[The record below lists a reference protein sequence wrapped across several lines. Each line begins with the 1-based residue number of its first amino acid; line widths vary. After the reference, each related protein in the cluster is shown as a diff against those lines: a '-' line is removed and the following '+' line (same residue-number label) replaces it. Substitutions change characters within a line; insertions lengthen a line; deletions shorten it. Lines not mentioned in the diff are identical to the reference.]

1 MPEGI
6 PMYGNGQAPIFILKD
21 GTQRTRGRTAQS
33 NNIAAAKAV
42 ADAVRSTLG
51 PKGMDK
57 MLVDSM
63 GDVVITNDGATIL
76 KEMDIE
82 HPAAKMIIEV
92 AKTQEQHCFDGTTS
106 AVILSGELLKRSED
120 LIEQNVHPTVICEGF
135 RLAAE
140 RAIGLMEGHG
150 ISTENDDGVLQEVAK
165 TALTGKSAGAVKSF
179 MADICVRAVNAV
191 GVIEDDERL
200 VDLSDIKVEKRQ
212 GGSIKDSSLIDGIH
226 LDKERVHA
234 GMPRSVSDAKIALV
248 NSAIEVKKTEVDAKI
263 QITDPNQLALS
274 PKHKSNIAGTTSAV
288 ILSGELLKRS
298 EDLIEQNVHP
308 TVICEGF
315 RLAAERAIGLM
326 EGHGISTENDD
337 GVLQEVAKT
346 ALTGKSAGAVKS
358 FMADICVRAVN
369 AVGVIE
375 DDERLVDLSDI
386 KVEKRQGG
394 SIKDSSLIDG
404 ILLDKERVH
413 AGMPR
418 SVSDAKI
425 ALVNSAIEV
434 KKTEVDAKIQITDPN
449 QLALFLEEEENYI
462 RNLVNTIENAG
473 ANVLICQKGIDELA
487 QHYLSKKGIFA
498 IRRAKKSDMEALAK
512 ATGGTIITNL
522 EDMSGD
528 DLGAASRV
536 EEKKIG
542 DSDMTFITGCPEAKS
557 VSVLLRGGTE
567 HVVDEIRR
575 AFDDAVGVVSVA
587 WEDGAV
593 LTGGGSVLAAVSRD
607 LRTYAET
614 VGGRE
619 QMAIEAFASA
629 LEIIPRT
636 LAENAGLDPVT
647 TLIELRKAHADGQ
660 THAGINVYEG
670 GVVDMK
676 EANVVEPLRV
686 VEQAIQSATE
696 TAIMILRIDDVISS
710 KGVPMDEGM
719 GDMGDFHM

>member
-1 MPEGI
+1 
-6 PMYGNGQAPIFILKD
+6 MYGNGQAPIFILKD
-21 GTQRTRGRTAQS
+21 GTQRTRGRSAQS

-76 KEMDIE
+76 KEMDID

-92 AKTQEQHCFDGTTS
+92 AKTQEQHCYDGTTS
-106 AVILSGELLKRSED
+106 AVVLSGELLKRSED

-140 RAIGLMEGHG
+140 KAVELLENHG
-150 ISTENDDGVLQEVAK
+150 IATDNDNAVLTEVAK

-179 MADICVRAVNAV
+179 MADICVRSVNAV
-191 GVIEDDERL
+191 GVIEDEERI

-212 GGSIKDSSLIDGIH
+212 GGSIKDSTLIDGIL

-234 GMPRSVSDAKIALV
+234 GMPRSISDAKIALV

-263 QITDPNQLALS
+263 QITDPS
-274 PKHKSNIAGTTSAV
+274 
-288 ILSGELLKRS
+288 
-298 EDLIEQNVHP
+298 
-308 TVICEGF
+308 
-315 RLAAERAIGLM
+315 
-326 EGHGISTENDD
+326 
-337 GVLQEVAKT
+337 
-346 ALTGKSAGAVKS
+346 
-358 FMADICVRAVN
+358 
-369 AVGVIE
+369 
-375 DDERLVDLSDI
+375 
-386 KVEKRQGG
+386 
-394 SIKDSSLIDG
+394 
-404 ILLDKERVH
+404 
-413 AGMPR
+413 
-418 SVSDAKI
+418 
-425 ALVNSAIEV
+425 
-434 KKTEVDAKIQITDPN
+434 

-462 RNLVNTIENAG
+462 RGLVEKIQAAG
-473 ANVLICQKGIDELA
+473 ATVLVCQKGIDELA
-487 QHYLSKKGIFA
+487 QHYMAKAGIFA
-498 IRRAKKSDMEALAK
+498 VRRAKKSDMEALSK
-512 ATGGTIITNL
+512 ATSGRIVTNL
-522 EDMSGD
+522 DDLSSD
-528 DLGAASRV
+528 DLGHAAKV
-536 EEKKIG
+536 EERKIG
-542 DSDMTFITGCPEAKS
+542 ESDMTFITGCPEAKS

-593 LTGGGSVLAAVSRD
+593 LTGGGSVLAALSRD

-647 TLIELRKAHADGQ
+647 TLIELRKAHADGHS
-660 THAGINVYEG
+660 HAGINVYEG

-676 EANVVEPLRV
+676 AANVVEPMRV

-710 KGVPMDEGM
+710 KGVSMGDDMGGMGGM
-719 GDMGDFHM
+719 GDFQM

>member
-1 MPEGI
+1 
-6 PMYGNGQAPIFILKD
+6 MYGNGQAPIFILKE
-21 GTQRTRGRTAQS
+21 GTQRTRGRSAQS

-42 ADAVRSTLG
+42 ADSVRSTLG

-92 AKTQEQHCFDGTTS
+92 AKTQEQHCYDGTTS
-106 AVILSGELLKRSED
+106 AVVLSGELLKRSED

-140 RAIGLMEGHG
+140 KAISLLDGHG
-150 ISTENDDGVLQEVAK
+150 ISTNDNDAILLEVAK
-165 TALTGKSAGAVKSF
+165 TSLTGKSAGAVKSF

-191 GVIEDDERL
+191 GVVDEGERI

-212 GGSIKDSSLIDGIH
+212 GGSIKDSTLIDGIL

-234 GMPRSVSDAKIALV
+234 GMPRSINDAKIALI
-248 NSAIEVKKTEVDAKI
+248 NSAVEVKKTEVDAKI
-263 QITDPNQLALS
+263 QITDPNQLAS
-274 PKHKSNIAGTTSAV
+274 
-288 ILSGELLKRS
+288 
-298 EDLIEQNVHP
+298 
-308 TVICEGF
+308 F
-315 RLAAERAIGLM
+315 LA
-326 EGHGISTENDD
+326 
-337 GVLQEVAKT
+337 
-346 ALTGKSAGAVKS
+346 
-358 FMADICVRAVN
+358 
-369 AVGVIE
+369 
-375 DDERLVDLSDI
+375 
-386 KVEKRQGG
+386 
-394 SIKDSSLIDG
+394 
-404 ILLDKERVH
+404 
-413 AGMPR
+413 
-418 SVSDAKI
+418 
-425 ALVNSAIEV
+425 
-434 KKTEVDAKIQITDPN
+434 
-449 QLALFLEEEENYI
+449 EEENYI
-462 RNLVNTIENAG
+462 RGLVEKITASG

-487 QHYLSKKGIFA
+487 QHYLSKAGVFT
-498 IRRAKKSDMEALAK
+498 IRRAKKSDMEALSK
-512 ATGGTIITNL
+512 ATGAQIVTN
-522 EDMSGD
+522 MD
-528 DLGAASRV
+528 DLSAQDLGHAARV
-536 EEKKIG
+536 EERKIG
-542 DSDMTFITGCPEAKS
+542 ESDMTFVTGCPEAKS

-593 LTGGGSVLAAVSRD
+593 LTGGGSVLAALSRD

-614 VGGRE
+614 IGGRE

-647 TLIELRKAHADGQ
+647 TLIALRKAHADGAS
-660 THAGINVYEG
+660 HAGINVYEG

-676 EANVVEPLRV
+676 DGNVLEPLRV

-710 KGVPMDEGM
+710 KGLSMADGFG
-719 GDMGDFHM
+719 GDGDFHM

>member
-1 MPEGI
+1 
-6 PMYGNGQAPIFILKD
+6 MYGNGQAPIFILKD

-92 AKTQEQHCFDGTTS
+92 AKTQEQHCFDGTTT
-106 AVILSGELLKRSED
+106 AVVLSGELLKRSED

-140 RAIGLMEGHG
+140 KAVELLESHG
-150 ISTENDDGVLQEVAK
+150 IATKNDDAVLMEVAK

-179 MADICVRAVNAV
+179 MADICVRSVNAV
-191 GVIEDDERL
+191 GIIEGDQRI

-212 GGSIKDSSLIDGIH
+212 GGSIKDSNLIDGII

-234 GMPRSVSDAKIALV
+234 GMPRSVKGAKIALV

-263 QITDPNQLALS
+263 QITDPNQLS
-274 PKHKSNIAGTTSAV
+274 K
-288 ILSGELLKRS
+288 
-298 EDLIEQNVHP
+298 
-308 TVICEGF
+308 
-315 RLAAERAIGLM
+315 
-326 EGHGISTENDD
+326 
-337 GVLQEVAKT
+337 
-346 ALTGKSAGAVKS
+346 
-358 FMADICVRAVN
+358 
-369 AVGVIE
+369 
-375 DDERLVDLSDI
+375 
-386 KVEKRQGG
+386 
-394 SIKDSSLIDG
+394 
-404 ILLDKERVH
+404 
-413 AGMPR
+413 
-418 SVSDAKI
+418 
-425 ALVNSAIEV
+425 
-434 KKTEVDAKIQITDPN
+434 
-449 QLALFLEEEENYI
+449 FLEEEENYI
-462 RNLVNTIENAG
+462 KGLVVKIQNSG

-487 QHYLSKKGIFA
+487 QHYMAKAGIFA
-498 IRRAKKSDMEALAK
+498 IRRAKKSDMEALSK
-512 ATGGTIITNL
+512 ATSGKIVTNL
-522 EDMSGD
+522 DDLTSD
-528 DLGAASRV
+528 DLGNAEKV

-542 DSDMTFITGCPEAKS
+542 ESEMTFITGCPEAKS

-593 LTGGGSVLAAVSRD
+593 LTGGGSVLAALSRD
-607 LRTYAET
+607 LRTIAET

-660 THAGINVYEG
+660 SNAGINVYEG

-676 EANVVEPLRV
+676 GANVLEPIRV

-696 TAIMILRIDDVISS
+696 TAVMILRIDDVISS
-710 KGVPMDEGM
+710 KGVSMGDEM

>member
-1 MPEGI
+1 
-6 PMYGNGQAPIFILKD
+6 MYGNGQAPIFILKD

-92 AKTQEQHCFDGTTS
+92 AKTQEQHCFDGTTT
-106 AVILSGELLKRSED
+106 AVVLSGELLKRSED

-140 RAIGLMEGHG
+140 KAVGLLESHG
-150 ISTENDDGVLQEVAK
+150 IETKNDDNVLMEVAK
-165 TALTGKSAGAVKSF
+165 TALTGKSAGAVKTF
-179 MADICVRAVNAV
+179 MADICVRSVNAV
-191 GVIEDDERL
+191 GVIDGTQRL

-212 GGSIKDSSLIDGIH
+212 GGSIKDSSLIDGII

-234 GMPRSVSDAKIALV
+234 GMPRSIKGAKIALI

-263 QITDPNQLALS
+263 QITDPNQLS
-274 PKHKSNIAGTTSAV
+274 M
-288 ILSGELLKRS
+288 
-298 EDLIEQNVHP
+298 
-308 TVICEGF
+308 F
-315 RLAAERAIGLM
+315 
-326 EGHGISTENDD
+326 
-337 GVLQEVAKT
+337 LQ
-346 ALTGKSAGAVKS
+346 
-358 FMADICVRAVN
+358 
-369 AVGVIE
+369 
-375 DDERLVDLSDI
+375 
-386 KVEKRQGG
+386 
-394 SIKDSSLIDG
+394 
-404 ILLDKERVH
+404 
-413 AGMPR
+413 
-418 SVSDAKI
+418 
-425 ALVNSAIEV
+425 
-434 KKTEVDAKIQITDPN
+434 
-449 QLALFLEEEENYI
+449 EEENYI
-462 RNLVNTIENAG
+462 KGLVEKIQNSG

-487 QHYLSKKGIFA
+487 QHYMSKAGIFA
-498 IRRAKKSDMEALAK
+498 IRRAKKSDMEALSK
-512 ATGGTIITNL
+512 ATSGSIVTNL
-522 EDMSGD
+522 D
-528 DLGAASRV
+528 DLSEEDLGHAERV

-542 DSDMTFITGCPEAKS
+542 ESEMTFITGCPEAKS

-593 LTGGGSVLAAVSRD
+593 LTGGGSVLAAISRD

-629 LEIIPRT
+629 LEIVPRT

-660 THAGINVYEG
+660 SHAGINVYEG
-670 GVVDMK
+670 GIVDMK
-676 EANVVEPLRV
+676 AANVLEPLRV

-710 KGVPMDEGM
+710 KGVSLGDDMGGM
-719 GDMGDFHM
+719 GDFQM

>member
-1 MPEGI
+1 
-6 PMYGNGQAPIFILKD
+6 MYGNGQAPIFILKD

-76 KEMDIE
+76 KEMDID

-92 AKTQEQHCFDGTTS
+92 AKTQEQHCYDGTTS
-106 AVILSGELLKRSED
+106 AVVLSGELLKRSED

-140 RAIGLMEGHG
+140 KAVELLEAHG
-150 ISTENDDGVLQEVAK
+150 ISTENQDSVLMEVAK

-191 GVIEDDERL
+191 GIIEDEERI

-212 GGSIKDSSLIDGIH
+212 GGSIKDSTLIDGIL

-234 GMPRSVSDAKIALV
+234 GMPRSISDAKIALI

-263 QITDPNQLALS
+263 QITDPN
-274 PKHKSNIAGTTSAV
+274 P
-288 ILSGELLKRS
+288 
-298 EDLIEQNVHP
+298 
-308 TVICEGF
+308 
-315 RLAAERAIGLM
+315 
-326 EGHGISTENDD
+326 
-337 GVLQEVAKT
+337 
-346 ALTGKSAGAVKS
+346 
-358 FMADICVRAVN
+358 
-369 AVGVIE
+369 
-375 DDERLVDLSDI
+375 
-386 KVEKRQGG
+386 
-394 SIKDSSLIDG
+394 
-404 ILLDKERVH
+404 
-413 AGMPR
+413 
-418 SVSDAKI
+418 
-425 ALVNSAIEV
+425 
-434 KKTEVDAKIQITDPN
+434 
-449 QLALFLEEEENYI
+449 LALFLEEEENYI
-462 RNLVNTIENAG
+462 RGLVEKIQASG
-473 ANVLICQKGIDELA
+473 ATVLICQKGIDELA
-487 QHYLSKKGIFA
+487 QHYMSKAGIFA
-498 IRRAKKSDMEALAK
+498 IRRAKKSDMEALSK
-512 ATGGTIITNL
+512 ATAGRIVTNI
-522 EDMSGD
+522 D
-528 DLGAASRV
+528 DLSDEDLGHAAKV
-536 EEKKIG
+536 EERKIG
-542 DSDMTFITGCPEAKS
+542 ESDMTFITGCPEAKS

-593 LTGGGSVLAAVSRD
+593 LTGGGSVLAALSRD

-660 THAGINVYEG
+660 SHAGINVYEG

-676 EANVVEPLRV
+676 QANVVEPMRV

-710 KGVPMDEGM
+710 KGVPMDGGMGGM
-719 GDMGDFHM
+719 GDFQM

>member
-1 MPEGI
+1 
-6 PMYGNGQAPIFILKD
+6 MYGNGQAPIFILKE
-21 GTQRTRGRTAQS
+21 GTQRTRGKTAQS

-92 AKTQEQHCFDGTTS
+92 AKTQEQHCYDGTTT
-106 AVILSGELLKRSED
+106 AVILSGELLKKSED

-140 RAIGLMEGHG
+140 KACELLEIHG
-150 ISTENDDGVLQEVAK
+150 ISTENDTDILNEVAK

-179 MADICVRAVNAV
+179 MADICVRAVQAV
-191 GVIEDDERL
+191 GVVEDGERM
-200 VDLSDIKVEKRQ
+200 VDIKDIKVEKRQ
-212 GGSIKDSSLIDGIH
+212 GGSIRDSSLIDGII

-234 GMPRSVSDAKIALV
+234 GMPRTIQNGKIALV
-248 NSAIEVKKTEVDAKI
+248 NSAVEVKKTEVDAKI
-263 QITDPNQLALS
+263 QITDPS
-274 PKHKSNIAGTTSAV
+274 
-288 ILSGELLKRS
+288 
-298 EDLIEQNVHP
+298 
-308 TVICEGF
+308 
-315 RLAAERAIGLM
+315 
-326 EGHGISTENDD
+326 
-337 GVLQEVAKT
+337 
-346 ALTGKSAGAVKS
+346 
-358 FMADICVRAVN
+358 
-369 AVGVIE
+369 
-375 DDERLVDLSDI
+375 
-386 KVEKRQGG
+386 
-394 SIKDSSLIDG
+394 
-404 ILLDKERVH
+404 
-413 AGMPR
+413 
-418 SVSDAKI
+418 
-425 ALVNSAIEV
+425 
-434 KKTEVDAKIQITDPN
+434 
-449 QLALFLEEEENYI
+449 QLALFLEEEEQYI
-462 RNLVNTIENAG
+462 RNLVDTIENSG

-487 QHYLSKKGIFA
+487 QHYLAKKGIFA
-498 IRRAKKSDMEALAK
+498 IRRAKKSDMEALSK
-512 ATGGTIITNL
+512 ATGGQIITNI
-522 EDMSGD
+522 EDISPE
-528 DLGAASRV
+528 DLGHAARI

-542 DSDMTFITGCPEAKS
+542 ESDMTFITGCPEAKS

-593 LTGGGSVLAAVSRD
+593 LTGGGSVLASISRE
-607 LRTYAET
+607 LRSYAET

-619 QMAIEAFASA
+619 QMAIEAFSGA

-647 TLIELRKAHADGQ
+647 TIIELRKAHADGQ
-660 THAGINVYEG
+660 KYAGINVYEG
-670 GVVDMK
+670 GVANMK
-676 EANVVEPLRV
+676 DANVLEPLRV

-710 KGVPMDEGM
+710 KGVMMDGNM
-719 GDMGDFHM
+719 DDMGDFQM

>member
-1 MPEGI
+1 MPEDTN
-6 PMYGNGQAPIFILKD
+6 MYGNGQAPIFILKD

-92 AKTQEQHCFDGTTS
+92 AKTQEQHCYDGTTS
-106 AVILSGELLKRSED
+106 AVVLSGELLKRSED

-140 RAIGLMEGHG
+140 KAVELLENHG
-150 ISTENDDGVLQEVAK
+150 IATHNDDAVLTEVAK

-179 MADICVRAVNAV
+179 MADICVRSVNAV
-191 GVIEDDERL
+191 GVIEGEERM

-212 GGSIKDSSLIDGIH
+212 GGSIKDSTLIDGIL

-234 GMPRSVSDAKIALV
+234 GMPRSVTDAHIALV

-263 QITDPNQLALS
+263 QITDPS
-274 PKHKSNIAGTTSAV
+274 
-288 ILSGELLKRS
+288 
-298 EDLIEQNVHP
+298 
-308 TVICEGF
+308 
-315 RLAAERAIGLM
+315 
-326 EGHGISTENDD
+326 
-337 GVLQEVAKT
+337 
-346 ALTGKSAGAVKS
+346 
-358 FMADICVRAVN
+358 
-369 AVGVIE
+369 
-375 DDERLVDLSDI
+375 
-386 KVEKRQGG
+386 
-394 SIKDSSLIDG
+394 
-404 ILLDKERVH
+404 
-413 AGMPR
+413 
-418 SVSDAKI
+418 
-425 ALVNSAIEV
+425 
-434 KKTEVDAKIQITDPN
+434 

-462 RNLVNTIENAG
+462 RGLVEKIQAAG
-473 ANVLICQKGIDELA
+473 ATVLVCQKGIDELA
-487 QHYLSKKGIFA
+487 QHYMAKAGIFA
-498 IRRAKKSDMEALAK
+498 VRRAKKSDMEALSK
-512 ATGGTIITNL
+512 ATSGRIVTNL
-522 EDMSGD
+522 DDLSAD
-528 DLGAASRV
+528 DLGHAAKV
-536 EEKKIG
+536 EERKIG
-542 DSDMTFITGCPEAKS
+542 ESDMTFITGCPEAKS

-593 LTGGGSVLAAVSRD
+593 LTGGGSVLAALSRD

-647 TLIELRKAHADGQ
+647 TLIELRKAHADGHS
-660 THAGINVYEG
+660 HAGINVYEG

-676 EANVVEPLRV
+676 AANVVEPMRV

-710 KGVPMDEGM
+710 KGVSMGDDMGGMGGM
-719 GDMGDFHM
+719 GDFQM

>member
-1 MPEGI
+1 
-6 PMYGNGQAPIFILKD
+6 MYGNGQAPIFILKD

-92 AKTQEQHCFDGTTS
+92 AKTQEQHCFDGTTT
-106 AVILSGELLKRSED
+106 AVVLSGELLKRSED

-140 RAIGLMEGHG
+140 KAVGLLESHG
-150 ISTENDDGVLQEVAK
+150 IETMNDDDVLMEVAK
-165 TALTGKSAGAVKSF
+165 TALTGKSAGAVKTF
-179 MADICVRAVNAV
+179 MADICVRSVNAV
-191 GVIEDDERL
+191 GVIENEDRF
-200 VDLSDIKVEKRQ
+200 VDLADIKVEKRQ
-212 GGSIKDSSLIDGIH
+212 GGSIKDSSLIDGII

-234 GMPRSVSDAKIALV
+234 GMPRSIKDARIALV

-263 QITDPNQLALS
+263 QITDPNQLS
-274 PKHKSNIAGTTSAV
+274 
-288 ILSGELLKRS
+288 
-298 EDLIEQNVHP
+298 
-308 TVICEGF
+308 
-315 RLAAERAIGLM
+315 M
-326 EGHGISTENDD
+326 
-337 GVLQEVAKT
+337 
-346 ALTGKSAGAVKS
+346 
-358 FMADICVRAVN
+358 
-369 AVGVIE
+369 
-375 DDERLVDLSDI
+375 
-386 KVEKRQGG
+386 
-394 SIKDSSLIDG
+394 
-404 ILLDKERVH
+404 
-413 AGMPR
+413 
-418 SVSDAKI
+418 
-425 ALVNSAIEV
+425 
-434 KKTEVDAKIQITDPN
+434 
-449 QLALFLEEEENYI
+449 FLEEEENYI
-462 RNLVNTIENAG
+462 RGLVEKIQNSG

-487 QHYLSKKGIFA
+487 QHYMSKAGIFA
-498 IRRAKKSDMEALAK
+498 IRRAKKSDMEALSK
-512 ATGGTIITNL
+512 ATSGNIVTNL
-522 EDMSGD
+522 DDLSED
-528 DLGAASRV
+528 DLGHAEIV

-542 DSDMTFITGCPEAKS
+542 ESEMTFITGCPEAKS

-593 LTGGGSVLAAVSRD
+593 LTGGGSVLAALSRD

-629 LEIIPRT
+629 LEIVPRT

-676 EANVVEPLRV
+676 GANVLEPMRV

-696 TAIMILRIDDVISS
+696 TAVMILRIDDVISS
-710 KGVPMDEGM
+710 KGVSLGDDMGGM
-719 GDMGDFHM
+719 GDFNM

>member
-1 MPEGI
+1 
-6 PMYGNGQAPIFILKD
+6 MYGNGQAPIFILKE
-21 GTQRTRGRTAQS
+21 GTQRTRGKTAQS

-92 AKTQEQHCFDGTTS
+92 AKTQEQHCYDGTTT
-106 AVILSGELLKRSED
+106 AVILSGELLKKSED

-140 RAIGLMEGHG
+140 KACELLEVHG
-150 ISTENDDGVLQEVAK
+150 ISTENDTDILNEVAK

-179 MADICVRAVNAV
+179 MADICVRSVQAV
-191 GVIEDDERL
+191 GVVEDGERL
-200 VDLSDIKVEKRQ
+200 VDIKDIKVEKRQ
-212 GGSIKDSSLIDGIH
+212 GGSIRDSSLIDGII

-234 GMPRSVSDAKIALV
+234 GMPRLIQQGKIALI
-248 NSAIEVKKTEVDAKI
+248 NSAV
-263 QITDPNQLALS
+263 
-274 PKHKSNIAGTTSAV
+274 
-288 ILSGELLKRS
+288 
-298 EDLIEQNVHP
+298 
-308 TVICEGF
+308 
-315 RLAAERAIGLM
+315 
-326 EGHGISTENDD
+326 
-337 GVLQEVAKT
+337 
-346 ALTGKSAGAVKS
+346 
-358 FMADICVRAVN
+358 
-369 AVGVIE
+369 
-375 DDERLVDLSDI
+375 
-386 KVEKRQGG
+386 
-394 SIKDSSLIDG
+394 
-404 ILLDKERVH
+404 
-413 AGMPR
+413 
-418 SVSDAKI
+418 
-425 ALVNSAIEV
+425 EV

-449 QLALFLEEEENYI
+449 QLALFLEEEEQYI
-462 RNLVNTIENAG
+462 RNLVDAIESSG

-487 QHYLSKKGIFA
+487 QHYLAKKGIFA
-498 IRRAKKSDMEALAK
+498 IRRAKKSDMEALSK
-512 ATGGTIITNL
+512 ATGAQIITNI
-522 EDMSGD
+522 EDISPE
-528 DLGAASRV
+528 DLGNAARI

-542 DSDMTFITGCPEAKS
+542 ESDMTFITGCPEAKS

-593 LTGGGSVLAAVSRD
+593 LTGGGSVLASISRE
-607 LRTYAET
+607 LRSYAET
-614 VGGRE
+614 IGGRE
-619 QMAIEAFASA
+619 QMAIEAFSGA

-647 TLIELRKAHADGQ
+647 TIIELRKAHADGQ
-660 THAGINVYEG
+660 QFAGINVYDG
-670 GVVDMK
+670 GVVNMK
-676 EANVVEPLRV
+676 DANVLEPLRV

-710 KGVPMDEGM
+710 KGVMMDGEM
-719 GDMGDFHM
+719 DDMGDFHM

>member
-1 MPEGI
+1 
-6 PMYGNGQAPIFILKD
+6 MYGNGQAPIFILKD

-76 KEMDIE
+76 KEMDID

-92 AKTQEQHCFDGTTS
+92 AKTQEQHCYDGTTS
-106 AVILSGELLKRSED
+106 AVVLSGELLKRSED

-140 RAIGLMEGHG
+140 KAVGLLEAHG
-150 ISTENDDGVLQEVAK
+150 ISTENQDSVLMEVAK

-191 GVIEDDERL
+191 GIIEDDERL

-212 GGSIKDSSLIDGIH
+212 GGSIKDSTLIDGIL

-234 GMPRSVSDAKIALV
+234 GMPRSISDAKIALI

-263 QITDPNQLALS
+263 QITDPNQLS
-274 PKHKSNIAGTTSAV
+274 
-288 ILSGELLKRS
+288 
-298 EDLIEQNVHP
+298 
-308 TVICEGF
+308 
-315 RLAAERAIGLM
+315 
-326 EGHGISTENDD
+326 
-337 GVLQEVAKT
+337 
-346 ALTGKSAGAVKS
+346 
-358 FMADICVRAVN
+358 
-369 AVGVIE
+369 
-375 DDERLVDLSDI
+375 
-386 KVEKRQGG
+386 
-394 SIKDSSLIDG
+394 
-404 ILLDKERVH
+404 
-413 AGMPR
+413 
-418 SVSDAKI
+418 
-425 ALVNSAIEV
+425 
-434 KKTEVDAKIQITDPN
+434 
-449 QLALFLEEEENYI
+449 LFLEEEENYI
-462 RNLVNTIENAG
+462 RGLVEKIQASG
-473 ANVLICQKGIDELA
+473 ATVLVCQKGIDELA
-487 QHYLSKKGIFA
+487 QHYMSKAGIFA
-498 IRRAKKSDMEALAK
+498 IRRAKKSDMEALSK
-512 ATGGTIITNL
+512 ATAGRIVTNL
-522 EDMSGD
+522 D
-528 DLGAASRV
+528 DLTPEDLGHAAKV
-536 EEKKIG
+536 EERKIG
-542 DSDMTFITGCPEAKS
+542 ESDMTFITGCPEAKS

-593 LTGGGSVLAAVSRD
+593 LTGGGSVLAALSRD
-607 LRTYAET
+607 LRTFAET

-660 THAGINVYEG
+660 SHAGINVYEG

-676 EANVVEPLRV
+676 EANVVEPMRV

-710 KGVPMDEGM
+710 KGVSMDGGM
-719 GDMGDFHM
+719 GDMGGMGDFQM

>member
-1 MPEGI
+1 
-6 PMYGNGQAPIFILKD
+6 MYGNGQAPIFILKE
-21 GTQRTRGRTAQS
+21 GTQRTRGRSAQS

-42 ADAVRSTLG
+42 ADSVRSTLG

-92 AKTQEQHCFDGTTS
+92 AKTQEQHCYDGTTS
-106 AVILSGELLKRSED
+106 AVVLSGELLKRSED

-140 RAIGLMEGHG
+140 KAISLLESHG
-150 ISTENDDGVLQEVAK
+150 ISTEGNDDVLLEVAK
-165 TALTGKSAGAVKSF
+165 TSLTGKSAGAVKAF

-191 GVIEDDERL
+191 GVIDE
-200 VDLSDIKVEKRQ
+200 
-212 GGSIKDSSLIDGIH
+212 G
-226 LDKERVHA
+226 
-234 GMPRSVSDAKIALV
+234 
-248 NSAIEVKKTEVDAKI
+248 
-263 QITDPNQLALS
+263 
-274 PKHKSNIAGTTSAV
+274 
-288 ILSGELLKRS
+288 
-298 EDLIEQNVHP
+298 
-308 TVICEGF
+308 
-315 RLAAERAIGLM
+315 
-326 EGHGISTENDD
+326 
-337 GVLQEVAKT
+337 
-346 ALTGKSAGAVKS
+346 
-358 FMADICVRAVN
+358 
-369 AVGVIE
+369 
-375 DDERLVDLSDI
+375 ERLVDLSDI

-418 SVSDAKI
+418 SINDAKI
-425 ALVNSAIEV
+425 ALVNSAVEV

-449 QLALFLEEEENYI
+449 QLASFLAEEENYI
-462 RNLVNTIENAG
+462 RGLVDKITASG

-487 QHYLSKKGIFA
+487 QHYFSKAGVFA
-498 IRRAKKSDMEALAK
+498 IRRAKKSDMEALSK
-512 ATGGTIITNL
+512 ATGARIVTNMDDL
-522 EDMSGD
+522 SGD
-528 DLGAASRV
+528 DLGHAARV
-536 EEKKIG
+536 EERKIG
-542 DSDMTFITGCPEAKS
+542 ESDMTFITGCPEAKS

-593 LTGGGSVLAAVSRD
+593 LTGGGSVLAALSRD

-614 VGGRE
+614 IGGRE

-647 TLIELRKAHADGQ
+647 TIIALRKAHADGAS
-660 THAGINVYEG
+660 HAGINVYEG
-670 GVVDMK
+670 GVVDMQA
-676 EANVVEPLRV
+676 ANVLEPLRV
-686 VEQAIQSATE
+686 VEQAIESATE

-710 KGVPMDEGM
+710 KGVSMADGFG
-719 GDMGDFHM
+719 GDDDFHM

>member
-1 MPEGI
+1 
-6 PMYGNGQAPIFILKD
+6 MYGNGQAPIFILKD

-92 AKTQEQHCFDGTTS
+92 AKTQEQHCFDGTTT
-106 AVILSGELLKRSED
+106 AVVLSGELLKRSED

-140 RAIGLMEGHG
+140 KAVELLDSHG
-150 ISTENDDGVLQEVAK
+150 IATQNDDSVLMEVAK

-179 MADICVRAVNAV
+179 MADICVRSVNAV
-191 GVIEDDERL
+191 GIIESDQRI

-212 GGSIKDSSLIDGIH
+212 GGSIKDSTLIDGII

-234 GMPRSVSDAKIALV
+234 GMPRSVKVAKIALV

-263 QITDPNQLALS
+263 QITDPNQLS
-274 PKHKSNIAGTTSAV
+274 K
-288 ILSGELLKRS
+288 
-298 EDLIEQNVHP
+298 
-308 TVICEGF
+308 
-315 RLAAERAIGLM
+315 
-326 EGHGISTENDD
+326 
-337 GVLQEVAKT
+337 
-346 ALTGKSAGAVKS
+346 
-358 FMADICVRAVN
+358 
-369 AVGVIE
+369 
-375 DDERLVDLSDI
+375 
-386 KVEKRQGG
+386 
-394 SIKDSSLIDG
+394 
-404 ILLDKERVH
+404 
-413 AGMPR
+413 
-418 SVSDAKI
+418 
-425 ALVNSAIEV
+425 
-434 KKTEVDAKIQITDPN
+434 
-449 QLALFLEEEENYI
+449 FLEEEENYI
-462 RNLVNTIENAG
+462 KGLVDKIHNSG

-487 QHYLSKKGIFA
+487 QHYMAKAGIFA
-498 IRRAKKSDMEALAK
+498 IRRAKKSDMEALSK
-512 ATGGTIITNL
+512 ATSGKIVTNL
-522 EDMSGD
+522 D
-528 DLGAASRV
+528 DLSAEDLGHAEKV

-542 DSDMTFITGCPEAKS
+542 ESEMTFITGCPEAKS

-593 LTGGGSVLAAVSRD
+593 LTGGGSVLAALSRD
-607 LRTYAET
+607 LRTFAET

-660 THAGINVYEG
+660 SNAGINVYEG
-670 GVVDMK
+670 GVVDMR
-676 EANVVEPLRV
+676 EANVLEPIRV

-696 TAIMILRIDDVISS
+696 TAVMILRIDDVISS
-710 KGVPMDEGM
+710 KGVAMGDEM

>member
-1 MPEGI
+1 
-6 PMYGNGQAPIFILKD
+6 MYGNGQAPIFILKE
-21 GTQRTRGRTAQS
+21 GTQRTRGRSAQS

-42 ADAVRSTLG
+42 ADSVRSTLG

-92 AKTQEQHCFDGTTS
+92 AKTQEQHCYDGTTS
-106 AVILSGELLKRSED
+106 AVVLSGELLKRSED

-140 RAIGLMEGHG
+140 KAIALLDSHG
-150 ISTENDDGVLQEVAK
+150 ISTEGNDEVLLEVAK
-165 TALTGKSAGAVKSF
+165 TALTGKSAGAVKAF

-191 GVIEDDERL
+191 GVVDE
-200 VDLSDIKVEKRQ
+200 
-212 GGSIKDSSLIDGIH
+212 G
-226 LDKERVHA
+226 
-234 GMPRSVSDAKIALV
+234 
-248 NSAIEVKKTEVDAKI
+248 
-263 QITDPNQLALS
+263 
-274 PKHKSNIAGTTSAV
+274 
-288 ILSGELLKRS
+288 
-298 EDLIEQNVHP
+298 
-308 TVICEGF
+308 
-315 RLAAERAIGLM
+315 
-326 EGHGISTENDD
+326 
-337 GVLQEVAKT
+337 
-346 ALTGKSAGAVKS
+346 
-358 FMADICVRAVN
+358 
-369 AVGVIE
+369 
-375 DDERLVDLSDI
+375 ERLVDLSDI

-418 SVSDAKI
+418 SLNDASI
-425 ALVNSAIEV
+425 APVNSAIEV
-434 KKTEVDAKIQITDPN
+434 KKTEVDAKIQITDPK
-449 QLALFLEEEENYI
+449 QLASFLAEEENYI
-462 RNLVNTIENAG
+462 RGLVEKITASG

-487 QHYLSKKGIFA
+487 QHYLSKAGVFS
-498 IRRAKKSDMEALAK
+498 IRRAKKSDMEALSK
-512 ATGGTIITNL
+512 ATGGRIVTNI
-522 EDMSGD
+522 D
-528 DLGAASRV
+528 DLSDQDLGKAARV
-536 EEKKIG
+536 EERKIG
-542 DSDMTFITGCPEAKS
+542 ESDMTFITGCPEAKS

-593 LTGGGSVLAAVSRD
+593 LTGGGSVLAALSRD

-614 VGGRE
+614 IGGRE

-647 TLIELRKAHADGQ
+647 TIIALRKAHADGAS
-660 THAGINVYEG
+660 HAGINVYEG
-670 GVVDMK
+670 GVVDMH
-676 EANVVEPLRV
+676 ASNVLEPLRV

-710 KGVPMDEGM
+710 KGVSMDDGFGGEDGFQM
-719 GDMGDFHM
+719 

>member
-1 MPEGI
+1 
-6 PMYGNGQAPIFILKD
+6 MYGNGQAPIFILKE
-21 GTQRTRGRTAQS
+21 GTQRTRGRSAQS

-42 ADAVRSTLG
+42 ADSVRSTLG

-92 AKTQEQHCFDGTTS
+92 AKTQEQHCYDGTTS
-106 AVILSGELLKRSED
+106 AVVLSGELLKRSED

-140 RAIGLMEGHG
+140 KAISLLESHG
-150 ISTENDDGVLQEVAK
+150 ISTEGYDEVLLEVAK
-165 TALTGKSAGAVKSF
+165 TSLTGKSAGAVKAF

-191 GVIEDDERL
+191 GVIDE
-200 VDLSDIKVEKRQ
+200 
-212 GGSIKDSSLIDGIH
+212 G
-226 LDKERVHA
+226 
-234 GMPRSVSDAKIALV
+234 
-248 NSAIEVKKTEVDAKI
+248 
-263 QITDPNQLALS
+263 
-274 PKHKSNIAGTTSAV
+274 
-288 ILSGELLKRS
+288 
-298 EDLIEQNVHP
+298 
-308 TVICEGF
+308 
-315 RLAAERAIGLM
+315 
-326 EGHGISTENDD
+326 
-337 GVLQEVAKT
+337 
-346 ALTGKSAGAVKS
+346 
-358 FMADICVRAVN
+358 
-369 AVGVIE
+369 
-375 DDERLVDLSDI
+375 ERLVDLSDI

-418 SVSDAKI
+418 SINDAKI
-425 ALVNSAIEV
+425 ALVNSAVEV

-449 QLALFLEEEENYI
+449 QLASFLAEEENYI
-462 RNLVNTIENAG
+462 RGLVEKITASG
-473 ANVLICQKGIDELA
+473 ANVLVCQKGIDELA
-487 QHYLSKKGIFA
+487 QHYLSKAGVFA
-498 IRRAKKSDMEALAK
+498 IRRAKKSDMEALSK
-512 ATGGTIITNL
+512 ATGGRIVTNMDDL
-522 EDMSGD
+522 SGD
-528 DLGAASRV
+528 DLGQAARV
-536 EEKKIG
+536 EERKIG
-542 DSDMTFITGCPEAKS
+542 ESDMTFITGCPEAKS

-593 LTGGGSVLAAVSRD
+593 LTGGGSVLAALSRD

-614 VGGRE
+614 IGGRE

-647 TLIELRKAHADGQ
+647 TIIALRKAHADGAS
-660 THAGINVYEG
+660 HAGINVYEG
-670 GVVDMK
+670 GVVDMQA
-676 EANVVEPLRV
+676 ANVLEPLRV

-710 KGVPMDEGM
+710 KGVSMADGFGGE
-719 GDMGDFHM
+719 DDFHM